1 VEFLPHGKSG
11 KTGSRGIR
19 GGARGDVRRGGR
31 QRWGRVA
38 VLASAATMVSMV
50 LPAGIGDAASTGT
63 PGSLQAT
70 VAEANKLSNEIDA
83 LGQQYDALRIQLTE
97 ARQETQV
104 ANETALRDQRA
115 LGTGQAAVGEI
126 AAEGFM
132 QGGLSPTIAMLQS
145 SDPQEFLDR
154 ASIMLQ
160 LTHEQNGTMS
170 LLTEAEGAAN
180 RAKATAV
187 QAAAQAATLSA
198 AMSKKVGQIQAK
210 ENVLNSSAFSQALA
224 IFQKTGSYPA
234 VQVSGDSL
242 GEQAL
247 RWALKERGVEYTW
260 GGASP
265 QTGFDC
271 SGLVMWAY
279 EQVGVQLE
287 HFTGDQWDEGEH
299 IPQSQI
305 EPGDLLFF
313 FNLDHVGLYLGG
325 NLFLDAPT
333 QGQVVQI
340 QTIPWGSFDGA
351 VRIIA

>member
-1 VEFLPHGKSG
+1 VELPHGKFG
-11 KTGSRGIR
+11 KAESRGISGTR
-19 GGARGDVRRGGR
+19 ADLRRGR
-31 QRWGRVA
+31 RHRWGRVA

-50 LPAGIGDAASTGT
+50 LPAGIGNAASTSGT
-63 PGSLQAT
+63 PDSLQAT

-83 LGQQYDALRIQLTE
+83 LGQQFDALRIQLTE
-97 ARQETQV
+97 ARQEVQV
-104 ANETALRDQRA
+104 ATETAKRDEKA
-115 LGTGQAAVGEI
+115 LGAGQAAVGQI

-132 QGGLSPTIAMLQS
+132 QGGLSPTIAMLQTT
-145 SDPQEFLDR
+145 DPQEFLDR
-154 ASIMLQ
+154 ASVILQ

-170 LLTEAEGAAN
+170 LLSEAEDAAN
-180 RAKATAV
+180 RAKATAT
-187 QAAAQAATLSA
+187 QAAKQATTLSA
-198 AMSKKVGQIQAK
+198 AMNRKVAQIQAK
-210 ENVLNSSAFSQALA
+210 ENILNSSAFSQALA
-224 IFQKTGSYPA
+224 IFQKTGSYPN
-234 VQVSGDSL
+234 VQITGDSL

-247 RWALKERGVEYTW
+247 RFALQERGVEYTW

-279 EQVGVQLE
+279 EHVGIQLD
-287 HFTGDQWDEGEH
+287 HFTGDQWNEGEH

-340 QTIPWGSFDGA
+340 QPIPWGSFDGA
-351 VRIIA
+351 VRIV

>member
-1 VEFLPHGKSG
+1 VERLPHGKFG
-11 KTGSRGIR
+11 RTGSRGIH
-19 GGARGDVRRGGR
+19 ARGIARRAVR

-38 VLASAATMVSMV
+38 VLASAAAMVSMV
-50 LPAGIGDAASTGT
+50 LPAGIGNASTTGN

-97 ARQETQV
+97 ARQEEQV
-104 ANETALRDQRA
+104 ANETTQRDRKA
-115 LGTGQAAVGEI
+115 LGAGQAAVGEI

-145 SDPQEFLDR
+145 TDPQQFLDR

-170 LLTEAEGAAN
+170 LLTEAEDAAN
-180 RAKATAV
+180 RAKATAT
-187 QAAAQAATLSA
+187 QAAAQAASLSA
-198 AMSKKVGQIQAK
+198 AMNKKVSQIQAK
-210 ENVLNSSAFSQALA
+210 ENVLNSSAFSQALS
-224 IFQKTGSYPA
+224 IFQKTGSYPNI
-234 VQVSGDSL
+234 QISGDSL

-247 RWALKERGVEYTW
+247 RVALTQQGVEYTW

-279 EQVGVQLE
+279 EHVGIQLE
-287 HFTGDQWDEGEH
+287 HFTGDQWNEGEH

-313 FNLDHVGLYLGG
+313 FNLDHVGLYVGG

-340 QTIPWGSFDGA
+340 QQIPWGSFDGA
-351 VRIIA
+351 VRIVA

>member
-1 VEFLPHGKSG
+1 MECLPHGKFG
-11 KTGSRGIR
+11 KTGSRGI
-19 GGARGDVRRGGR
+19 GAREVARRAVR

-50 LPAGIGDAASTGT
+50 LPAGIGNAATTGN

-97 ARQETQV
+97 ARQEEQIAKETTQ
-104 ANETALRDQRA
+104 RDQKA
-115 LGTGQAAVGEI
+115 LGAGQAAVGEI

-145 SDPQEFLDR
+145 SDPQQFLDR

-160 LTHEQNGTMS
+160 LTHEQDGTVS

-180 RAKATAV
+180 RAKATATQAAT
-187 QAAAQAATLSA
+187 QAAALSA
-198 AMSKKVGQIQAK
+198 AMNKKVSQIQAK
-210 ENVLNSSAFSQALA
+210 ENILNSSAFSQALA
-224 IFQKTGSYPA
+224 IFQKTGSYPNI
-234 VQVSGDSL
+234 QVSGDSL
-242 GEQAL
+242 GAQAL
-247 RWALKERGVEYTW
+247 QWALKERGVEYTW

-279 EQVGVQLE
+279 EQVGIQLE
-287 HFTGDQWDEGEH
+287 HFTGDQWNEGEH

-340 QTIPWGSFDGA
+340 QPIPWDSFDGA

>member
-1 VEFLPHGKSG
+1 VEFLPHGKFG
-11 KTGSRGIR
+11 KAGSRGI
-19 GGARGDVRRGGR
+19 GGARAYLRRSGR

-50 LPAGIGDAASTGT
+50 LPAGIGNAASTSGT
-63 PGSLQAT
+63 PDSLQAT

-83 LGQQYDALRIQLTE
+83 LGQQFDALRIQLTE
-97 ARQETQV
+97 ARQEVQV
-104 ANETALRDQRA
+104 ATETAQRDEKA
-115 LGTGQAAVGEI
+115 LGAGQAAVGQI

-132 QGGLSPTIAMLQS
+132 EGGLSPTISMLQT
-145 SDPQEFLDR
+145 SDPQQFLDR
-154 ASIMLQ
+154 ASIILQ

-170 LLTEAEGAAN
+170 LLTEAEDAAS

-187 QAAAQAATLSA
+187 QAAKQATTLSA
-198 AMSKKVGQIQAK
+198 AMNKKVAQIQAK
-210 ENVLNSSAFSQALA
+210 ENILNSSAFSQALA
-224 IFQKTGSYPA
+224 VFQKTGSYPN
-234 VQVSGDSL
+234 VQITGDSL
-242 GEQAL
+242 GQQAL
-247 RWALKERGVEYTW
+247 RWALQERGVEYTW

-279 EQVGVQLE
+279 EHVGIQLE
-287 HFTGDQWDEGEH
+287 HFTGDMWNEGEH

-340 QTIPWGSFDGA
+340 QPIPWDSFDGA
-351 VRIIA
+351 VRIV

>member
-1 VEFLPHGKSG
+1 MECLPHGKFG
-11 KTGSRGIR
+11 KTGSRGI
-19 GGARGDVRRGGR
+19 GAREVARRAVR

-50 LPAGIGDAASTGT
+50 LPAGVGNAATTGN

-70 VAEANKLSNEIDA
+70 VAAANKLSNQIDA

-97 ARQETQV
+97 ARQEEQV
-104 ANETALRDQRA
+104 ANETAQRDRKA
-115 LGTGQAAVGEI
+115 LGAGQAAVGQI

-145 SDPQEFLDR
+145 TDPQQFLDR

-180 RAKATAV
+180 RAKATAT
-187 QAAAQAATLSA
+187 QAASQAATLSA
-198 AMSKKVGQIQAK
+198 AMNKKVSEIQAK
-210 ENVLNSSAFSQALA
+210 ENVLNSSAYSQALA
-224 IFQKTGSYPA
+224 VFQQTGHYPNIA
-234 VQVSGDSL
+234 VRGDSL
-242 GEQAL
+242 GAQAL
-247 RWALKERGVEYTW
+247 RVALQEIGVEYTW

-279 EQVGVQLE
+279 EHVGIQLE
-287 HFTGDQWDEGEH
+287 HFTGDQWNEGEH

-313 FNLDHVGLYLGG
+313 FNLDHVGLYVGG

-333 QGQVVQI
+333 QGQDVQI
-340 QTIPWGSFDGA
+340 QQIPWGSFDGA
-351 VRIIA
+351 VRII